1 MTDAIAVW
9 LAGGML
15 VGTSLADAWMT
26 TITVRRRWGFEVG
39 PLKFLFPD
47 RIWLWWVIVLALAVA
62 GVVFLLLDVN
72 DKIDLGSGLA
82 DGLGV
87 WGVIPAAVGTSVH
100 AAGIFTNLLVWRR
113 HKGELQ

>member
-62 GVVFLLLDVN
+62 GVVFLLLDVGRHT
-72 DKIDLGSGLA
+72 GS
-82 DGLGV
+82 
-87 WGVIPAAVGTSVH
+87 
-100 AAGIFTNLLVWRR
+100 RR
-113 HKGELQ
+113 HFSSRGGHLH